1 MMKRLSIWDILTI
14 VTLVATLV
22 VAIVVLSIFSNPD
35 SSLNP
40 YPWPTT
46 IPTIFIP
53 SPTATLR
60 SLPPTWTPEPLVAPT
75 TRPTSTPIP
84 TWTPVPALP

>member
-1 MMKRLSIWDILTI
+1 MKKLSIWDILTI

-22 VAIVVLSIFSNPD
+22 VAIVVLSIFNNPD

-40 YPWPTT
+40 FPWPTT

-60 SLPPTWTPEPLVAPT
+60 SLPPTWTPEPYVAPT
-75 TRPTSTPIP
+75 TRPTSTPVS
-84 TWTPVPALP
+84 TWTPVPPIP